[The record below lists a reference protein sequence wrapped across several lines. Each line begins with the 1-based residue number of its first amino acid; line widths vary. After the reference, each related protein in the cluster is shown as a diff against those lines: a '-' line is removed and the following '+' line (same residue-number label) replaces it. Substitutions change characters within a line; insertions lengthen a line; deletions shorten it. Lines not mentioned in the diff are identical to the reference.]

1 MCPNRWGHH
10 FQQKCYFIRK
20 GEWEMGCD
28 HPNDEMYYLPYI
40 KQYYCKECESFLIK
54 DDVRED

>member
-1 MCPNRWGHH
+1 
-10 FQQKCYFIRK
+10 
-20 GEWEMGCD
+20 MGCD
-28 HPNDEMYYLPYI
+28 HPNDEMYYLAYI